1 MAGASLPLEGLK
13 VVEVASWIAAP
24 VAATI
29 LGDLGADVI
38 KIEPPGEGDPYR
50 GLPESPGFE
59 DVGVNYTWI
68 MAARG
73 KRSVTLNLKTEAGLE
88 ILRRM
93 VRGCDVYITNQP
105 SPARERF
112 GLTYDELAPLN
123 PRMIYASLTA
133 YGEVGPERDQPAFD
147 QVAYWA
153 RSGLLDLVRVPGA
166 PPAQGLPGM
175 GDHPTG
181 VSLYAAILTALYR
194 RERTGKGGLV
204 HTSLHANG
212 FWSNGCLGQAALAG
226 VRFADRREAAPST
239 DRPQPATHVLYE
251 AQDGRYVQLNM
262 VRSDEQVAALFQVLG
277 LKHLLQ
283 DSRFATGDDRFENGA
298 ALATEMRAVFSTRPA
313 AEWFAALH
321 AEGVPA
327 TPVAQAEEMSV
338 DEQAIANE
346 VLLEANE
353 LEVGMPYV
361 INHPIRL
368 ADVRGRGAARPPD
381 VGEHCD
387 EVLAELGYSPSE
399 IEELRRDGVL

>member
-1 MAGASLPLEGLK
+1 MVEASLPLEGLK

-29 LGDLGADVI
+29 LADLGADVV
-38 KIEPPGEGDPYR
+38 KIEPPGDGDPYR
-50 GLPESPGFE
+50 GMPASPAFE

-68 MAARG
+68 MAGRG
-73 KRSVTLNLKTEAGLE
+73 KRSVTLNLKTETGLG
-88 ILRRM
+88 ILRRL
-93 VRGCDVYITNQP
+93 VGGCDVYITNHP
-105 SPARERF
+105 LPLRKRF
-112 GLTYDELAPLN
+112 KLTYDELAPLN

-133 YGEVGPERDQPAFD
+133 YGEVGPERDRPAFD

-153 RSGLLDLVRVPGA
+153 RSGLLDLVRATGA
-166 PPAQGLPGM
+166 PPVQGLPGM

-212 FWSNGCLGQAALAG
+212 FWSNACLGQAALAG
-226 VRFADRREAAPST
+226 VKFADRRERA
-239 DRPQPATHVLYE
+239 DRPQMATHVLYE
-251 AQDGRYVQLNM
+251 ARDGRYVQLNM
-262 VRSDEQVAALFQVLG
+262 VRTEEQVAALFRILG
-277 LKHLLQ
+277 LTHLLQ
-283 DSRFATGDDRFENGA
+283 EPRFATPDDRFENGA
-298 ALATEMRAVFSTRPA
+298 ALAAEMRAVFSTRPA

-327 TPVAQAEEMSV
+327 SPVVLTEELGA
-338 DEQAIANE
+338 DEQAIAND
-346 VLLEANE
+346 VLLEVDDA
-353 LEVGMPYV
+353 EVGMRYV

-368 ADVRGRGAARPPD
+368 GDVRGRGPARPPE

-399 IEELRRDGVL
+399 IEELRREGML

>member
-1 MAGASLPLEGLK
+1 MTEASLPFAGLK

-24 VAATI
+24 VSATI

-50 GLPESPGFE
+50 GLPESPAFE

-73 KRSVTLNLKTEAGLE
+73 KRSVTLNLKTAAGLE
-88 ILRRM
+88 ILRRL
-93 VRGCDVYITNQP
+93 VGGCDVYITNQP
-105 SPARERF
+105 LPVRQRF

-123 PRMIYASLTA
+123 PRMIYASLTGF
-133 YGEVGPERDQPAFD
+133 GEVGPECNRSAFD

-153 RSGLLDLVRVPGA
+153 RSGLLDLVRAPGA

-194 RERTGKGGLV
+194 RERTGQGGLV

-226 VRFADRREAAPST
+226 VKFAERRQVAPDA
-239 DRPQPATHVLYE
+239 DRPQLATHVLYE

-262 VRSDEQVAALFQVLG
+262 VRSEEQVEALFRILG
-277 LKHLLQ
+277 LNHLLQ
-283 DSRFATGDDRFENGA
+283 EPRFATPDDRFENGA
-298 ALATEMRAVFSTRPA
+298 ALAAEMRAVFSTRPA
-313 AEWFAALH
+313 AEWFAVLH
-321 AEGVPA
+321 AEDIPA
-327 TPVAQAEEMSV
+327 SPVAQAEEMCV

-346 VLLEANE
+346 VLLEANVA
-353 LEVGMPYV
+353 EVGMPYV
-361 INHPIRL
+361 INHPVRL
-368 ADVRGRGAARPPD
+368 GGVRGRGAARPPD

>member
-1 MAGASLPLEGLK
+1 MAETSLPLEGLK

-29 LGDLGADVI
+29 LADLGADVV
-38 KIEPPGEGDPYR
+38 KIEPPGDGDPYR
-50 GLPESPGFE
+50 GMPASPAFE

-68 MAARG
+68 MAGRG
-73 KRSVTLNLKTEAGLE
+73 KRSVTLNLKTETGLE
-88 ILRRM
+88 ILRRL
-93 VRGCDVYITNQP
+93 VGGCDVYITNHP
-105 SPARERF
+105 LPLRKRF
-112 GLTYDELAPLN
+112 KLTYDELAPLN

-133 YGEVGPERDQPAFD
+133 YGEVGPERDRPAFD

-153 RSGLLDLVRVPGA
+153 RSGLLDLVRATGA

-226 VRFADRREAAPST
+226 VKFADRREAAPNA
-239 DRPQPATHVLYE
+239 DRPQLATHVLYE

-262 VRSDEQVAALFQVLG
+262 VRSDEQVAALFRVLG

-298 ALATEMRAVFSTRPA
+298 ALATEMRAAFSTRRA
-313 AEWFAALH
+313 AEWFAELH

-327 TPVAQAEEMSV
+327 SPVALAEEMSA

-368 ADVRGRGAARPPD
+368 GDVRGRGPARPPD

-387 EVLAELGYSPSE
+387 EVLAEIGYSPSE